1 MKKSFLLSLVLAL
14 ASDAASQTALAEF
27 YQKDNEFSGR
37 TKVGVV
43 PDDNWDGRT
52 PTLYLAT
59 EVDKDSGKSLL
70 FFRVIAPRRYEC
82 NQGVTGVLA
91 DGQRVIPA
99 DEHDPAFTPEGAVID
114 NPGLFERDYVL
125 LWEQYDLDGFRQI
138 ANAEEV
144 TYQLC
149 GRDDLVFTLTP
160 QERSDLRRYA
170 AVAAIEP
177 APTAF
182 DQMSCEQVSEM
193 IRSGNF
199 PKDVSLTAVAIRSGT
214 CNLLRK

>member
-1 MKKSFLLSLVLAL
+1 MKKSLLLSLVLAI
-14 ASDAASQTALAEF
+14 ASSAVSLTSRAEF
-27 YQKDNEFSGR
+27 YQKDNEFSGQ

-43 PDDNWDGRT
+43 PDDNWDGVT
-52 PTLYLAT
+52 PTLYLST
-59 EVDKDSGKSLL
+59 EVDKNSGKSLL
-70 FFRVIAPRRYEC
+70 FFQVIAPRRYEC

-99 DEHDPAFTPEGAVID
+99 DENDPAFTPEGAVID
-114 NPGLFERDYVL
+114 NPGVFQRDFVL
-125 LWEQYDLDGFRQI
+125 LWEQYNLEAFRQI
-138 ANAEEV
+138 ANAGDV

-182 DQMSCEQVSEM
+182 DQMSCEQVNEM

-199 PKDVSLTAVAIRSGT
+199 PKDVSLTAVLIRSGK
-214 CNLLRK
+214 CNF